1 MTNAITN
8 TTDTKLNCWEN
19 KENLIAIKN
28 IYGKSLSDPEWNI
41 FLEIGKSTGLN
52 PFLREIWA
60 VKYGNAEAQIF
71 IGRDGYRTAA
81 VGTPDYDGHVVGSVY
96 ENDDYSVDRGHV
108 THKYN
113 MTNRGKL
120 IGAYCSVYRKSISIP
135 SHVFVLLSEYN
146 TGKSV
151 WSGKPETMIKK
162 VAEAQ
167 AFRMSNPSKFNGTY
181 SEYEMWNEK
190 QNQATMRVV
199 KEETQYASKADQIA
213 ASMEETIEVMPQQES
228 NDLQLRIENGLNAIY
243 ALGGDD
249 RDVCATA
256 HVDSIEELES
266 DEHLESLLILHKRL
280 KTKQ

>member
-8 TTDTKLNCWEN
+8 TTDTKLNCWEDQ
-19 KENLIAIKN
+19 KNLAAIKN
-28 IYGKSLSDPEWNI
+28 IYGKNLSDPEWNI

-81 VGTPDYDGHVVGSVY
+81 VGTLDYDGHVVGSVY

-266 DEHLESLLILHKRL
+266 NEHLESLTTLYKRL
-280 KTKQ
+280 KSKA